1 MTRITG
7 CGDQNDFRIL
17 QSETNSRVITN
28 LHLHTGSEASVS
40 SYVTMNVVSVKQA
53 SRRFVMPNETV
64 EIRDPKFKFTQ
75 KKEEK
80 VSTIVTALTENIR
93 GTDKMFSVHSKRRK
107 QETQ

>member
-1 MTRITG
+1 
-7 CGDQNDFRIL
+7 
-17 QSETNSRVITN
+17 
-28 LHLHTGSEASVS
+28 
-40 SYVTMNVVSVKQA
+40 
-53 SRRFVMPNETV
+53 MPNETV